1 MSEIQEIELQ
11 RHHEELVSDVREL
24 VEKYRRIMDW
34 DVPDNDDAESDR
46 LIMQAI
52 KSALVQVEEELL
64 GKGKTG

>member
-11 RHHEELVSDVREL
+11 RHHKELVSDVREL

-52 KSALVQVEEELL
+52 KSALAQVEEELL

>member
-11 RHHEELVSDVREL
+11 RHHKELVGDVREL

-52 KSALVQVEEELL
+52 KSALAQVEEELL
-64 GKGKTG
+64 SKGKTG